1 MRVTFSYHA
10 IDRMRTRMNVRIR
23 TTDSLDISDSFVE
36 VRKYFHTKYKCEVS
50 NFVSKDV
57 SLKTVLV
64 VNKQKR
70 EVLTA
75 MNDGVVVDDALR
87 QLSKVR

>member
-1 MRVTFSYHA
+1 
-10 IDRMRTRMNVRIR
+10 MNVRIR
-23 TTDSLDISDSFVE
+23 TTDMLDISNNFVE

-87 QLSKVR
+87 QLQKLSRV

>member
-1 MRVTFSYHA
+1 MKVSFSYHA
-10 IDRMRTRMNVRIR
+10 IDRMRTRMNIRIN
-23 TTDSLDISDSFVE
+23 TNDVLDISDFVE

-50 NFVSKDV
+50 NFVHKDV

-70 EVLTA
+70 QVLTA

-87 QLSKVR
+87 QLSKYR